1 MSEAMMK
8 RTDYCGTLRAA
19 DAGREVT
26 LCGWVQ
32 SNRDHGGLI
41 FIDLRDREGIVQV
54 VFDPDCCDKATF
66 AAAEAARS
74 EHVLNVRGKVRMRD
88 EESFNP
94 NKATGE
100 IEVLCEKMICL
111 NKSKTPPFFIE
122 DDVNVDEMIR
132 LKYRYLDLRRPQMI
146 DALRLRHK
154 VTIAVRRFMDE
165 NGFYE
170 IETPMLCKSS
180 PEGARDYLVPS
191 RVQPGKFFALPQS
204 PQLFKQILMV
214 AGVDRYFQVAR
225 CFRDEDLR
233 ADRQPEFTQL
243 DMELSFVEE
252 EDIRELCERMLQSV
266 FKEALGRD
274 IPIPFP
280 VMTWDEAMNRFG
292 SDKPDLRFGMELIDV
307 ADVCRESEFTTF
319 ASVAQKGGWVRGINA
334 KGSGFSRRTMDS
346 LKDYVAIYGAR
357 GLAYIMIKED
367 GELVSPITK
376 FFTKEQMDE
385 IIRRMDGQPGDV
397 LMFVAADPK
406 VTADALGHLRCEC
419 ARRMGLIDENELN
432 FLWVVDFPMFEWSE
446 EENRLKAMHHPFTM
460 CKDEDIPKLETAPE
474 QVKAKAYD
482 CVLNGVE
489 LGGGSIRIH
498 DREIQNSIFRILGL
512 TEEESHAK
520 FGYLLD
526 AFEYGAP
533 PHGGLAFG
541 LDRMIMLIGNKE
553 SIRDVIAFPKTQSA
567 TDMMVQAPDS
577 VTIKQ
582 LRELHIRPTVKDKE

>member
-54 VFDPDCCDKATF
+54 VFDPDCCDKETF

-74 EHVLNVRGKVRMRD
+74 EHVLNVHGRVRMRD

-100 IEVLCEKMICL
+100 IEVVCDRMISL

-252 EDIRELCERMLQSV
+252 EDIRELCERMLQYT

-357 GLAYIMIKED
+357 GLAYIMIKEN

-406 VTADALGHLRCEC
+406 VAADALGHLRCEC

-498 DREIQNSIFRILGL
+498 DRQIQNTIFRILGL

-541 LDRMIMLIGNKE
+541 LDRMIMLMGNKD

-567 TDMMVQAPDS
+567 TDMMVQAPDT

-582 LRELHIRPTVKDKE
+582 LRELHIRPTVKE